1 VSGVRLSTV
10 GKLTRKP
17 WYGMWRFIEARF
29 YHGRE
34 YTLQVPY
41 GRRVLT
47 PWFNQNGQSEFGA
60 ILQAVRSG
68 GAFTQTPD
76 RAYLLYQFVKQCAS
90 LPGEMAECG
99 VYKGGSAQLI
109 AAALSQKQASTTL
122 HLFDTFAG
130 VPDFAVPERDY
141 HQAGQ
146 YADTSL
152 EAVKQ
157 RLREYAEIC
166 VFHPGVI
173 PDTLAEVADVQ
184 QYSLVNVDVDLQPT
198 NLACC
203 EWFWPRLVPGGVMIF
218 NDYGFYP
225 YRVSTRGTVDAF
237 FAAHQEQPI
246 ILPTGQAV
254 VIKMAAG
261 K

>member
-1 VSGVRLSTV
+1 VSSVRLSAV

-17 WYGMWRFIEARF
+17 WYGIWRFIEARF
-29 YHGRE
+29 YQGRE

-47 PWFNQNGQSEFGA
+47 PWFNQNGQSDFA
-60 ILQAVRSG
+60 AALRTVRSS

-76 RAYLLYQFVKQCAS
+76 RAYVLYQFVKQCTR

-109 AAALSQKQASTTL
+109 AITLAKQATL

-130 VPDFAVPERDY
+130 VPDFALPERDY
-141 HQAGQ
+141 HHPGQ

-157 RLREYAEIC
+157 RLREYQESCI
-166 VFHPGVI
+166 FHPGVI
-173 PDTLAEVADVQ
+173 PDTFTEVAEVR

-198 NLACC
+198 NRACC
-203 EWFWPRLVPGGVMIF
+203 EWFWPRIVPGGVMIF

-225 YRVSTRGTVDAF
+225 YRISTRGTVDEF
-237 FAAHQEQPI
+237 FAARQEQPI

-254 VIKMAAG
+254 VIKMAQ
-261 K
+261 